1 MNIVKN
7 KREQHGY
14 TQDELANKTG
24 LSLRTIQRLESS
36 NKEPKGHSLT
46 MISAIFNMKPS
57 VLQEA
62 FKDIEQI
69 KKTETTTVRLIN
81 LSVLSCLGIP
91 FGNLIVPILLW
102 RKNRQSKFVDE
113 IGKRIIN
120 FQIMWSVILAILL
133 ILSPFIS
140 HEFFSNFPLILL
152 VLFAGY
158 VFNIVIVCHTAMK
171 LQRDNF
177 NFLELPIRF
186 I

>member
-1 MNIVKN
+1 
-7 KREQHGY
+7 
-14 TQDELANKTG
+14 
-24 LSLRTIQRLESS
+24 
-36 NKEPKGHSLT
+36 
-46 MISAIFNMKPS
+46 MKPS

-102 RKNRQSKFVDE
+102 KKNRKSKLVDE

-120 FQIMWSVILAILL
+120 FQIMWSVTLAILL

-140 HEFFSNFPLILL
+140 HEFFSKFPLTLL

-158 VFNIVIVCHTAMK
+158 VFNIVIVCNTAIK
-171 LQRDNF
+171 LQRNNF